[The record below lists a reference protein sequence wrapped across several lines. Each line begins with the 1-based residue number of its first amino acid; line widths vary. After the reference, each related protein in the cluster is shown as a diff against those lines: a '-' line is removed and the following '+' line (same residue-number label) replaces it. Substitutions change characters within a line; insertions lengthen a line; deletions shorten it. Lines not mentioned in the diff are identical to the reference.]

1 MNKFNRTTAIILTAL
16 MAMFAFSCGNEQQ
29 NPNTSGDTTTAE
41 ASSGETV
48 GADIPSERYDG
59 YKFRVMASDDEAY
72 ASANEIFAE
81 SETGDLMNDAVY
93 KRNRKV
99 EERFGLTMEFVLVA
113 GNSLMSTFN
122 QSVLAGDDQFDATV
136 TTTSNIAPAV
146 SNNYVLPLSS
156 LEYVDIKKPWW
167 NTQLIKASAINGESY
182 FMMGDIGFGWRDA
195 TWVLCF
201 NKRLYEQYD
210 FDDIY
215 TMVRD
220 GEWTLEIL
228 EAQCR
233 KITSDLNGDSII
245 DKDDQWG
252 MLGSKTAGIGLV
264 TSTGITSVRTG
275 SDGSCEL
282 ALESERNINALDR
295 IRRFV
300 TNNDLMIRA
309 EDLTGSTDI
318 WTDIINI
325 FREGRA
331 LYRISVM
338 RDVVSL
344 RDMNDDFGI
353 IPLPK
358 YDEEQES
365 YYSTYQSWSATG
377 YIVPKT
383 IEDTRRTSA
392 ILEYMGSVSND
403 TLTNSYYNVT
413 LQGKVVRDDDSS
425 EMLDIIF
432 NSMTSD
438 IGLAY
443 DIGGVR
449 TMISTIINSE
459 TDNIASTLASNKES
473 VVGKIREFEEGARGE

>member
-1 MNKFNRTTAIILTAL
+1 MNKFNRTTALILTAL
-16 MAMFAFSCGNEQQ
+16 LSLSAFSCGSEEQK
-29 NPNTSGDTTTAE
+29 PNTPDTTTAE
-41 ASSGETV
+41 TSIVETIGV
-48 GADIPSERYDG
+48 DIPDERYNG

-72 ASANEIFAE
+72 ASANEVFAE
-81 SETGDLMNDAVY
+81 TETGDVMNDAVY
-93 KRNRKV
+93 NRNRKV
-99 EERFGLTMEFVLVA
+99 EERFGLSMEFVPVS
-113 GNSLMSTFN
+113 GDSLMSTFN
-122 QSVLAGDDQFDATV
+122 QAVLSADDQFDAAV
-136 TTTSNIAPAV
+136 TTTSNISSAV
-146 SNNYVLPLSS
+146 ANKYVLPVSQLK
-156 LEYVDIKKPWW
+156 YVDIQKPWW
-167 NTQLIKASAINGESY
+167 NTQLIEASAINGESY

-201 NKRLYEQYD
+201 NKRLYDLYN

-220 GEWTLEIL
+220 GDWTLDIL
-228 EAQCR
+228 ESQCR
-233 KITSDLNGDSII
+233 EITSDLNGDSVI

-264 TSTGITSVRTG
+264 TSTGITSVRTN
-275 SDGSCEL
+275 STGSCEL
-282 ALESERNINALDR
+282 ALESERNMNALDR

-358 YDEEQES
+358 YDAEQEN

-377 YIVPKT
+377 YIVPIT
-383 IEDTRRTSA
+383 IENTDRTSA
-392 ILEYMGSVSND
+392 ILEYMSSVSND
-403 TLTNSYYNVT
+403 TLTNAYYNVT

-432 NSMTSD
+432 DSMTSD

-473 VVGKIREFEEGARGE
+473 VMSKIQEFEEGARGE